1 MTWSE
6 SYYDNNLMYLLLSL
20 FLSAVSLMITS
31 TLVPGFQITDF
42 KAAVL
47 AAIVLGLVNTF
58 IKPLLLL
65 LTAPLNLLT
74 LGLFTFVVNAIMLWS
89 VSLIVHGLVIEG
101 WLPAVLAAIVLSVT
115 STILSSVSKDLKILR

>member
-1 MTWSE
+1 
-6 SYYDNNLMYLLLSL
+6 MYLLLSL